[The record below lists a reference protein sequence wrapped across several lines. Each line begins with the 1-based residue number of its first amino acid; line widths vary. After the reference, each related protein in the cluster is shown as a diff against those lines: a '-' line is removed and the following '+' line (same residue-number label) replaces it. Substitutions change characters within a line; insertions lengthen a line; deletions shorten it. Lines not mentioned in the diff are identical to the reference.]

1 MIGGI
6 LMTDLKKS
14 IAKPVAKSV
23 ADAKPAAVKAEPA
36 KVQPAV
42 KAEPAAKEEPKAE
55 VKAAV
60 APKTEVKKAE
70 PKKAEKKTA
79 AKPAGKKAVKKETAP
94 AAAEKKAVKKAV
106 TANVH
111 LQFSGKSYTN
121 EDLMNIMKDVWT
133 YDLNQKEED
142 IKSVEL
148 YVKPEESMVYY
159 VVNGEISGRFA
170 I

>member
-1 MIGGI
+1 
-6 LMTDLKKS
+6 MTDLKKQS
-14 IAKPVAKSV
+14 VKPVAKSV

-42 KAEPAAKEEPKAE
+42 KAEPAAKE
-55 VKAAV
+55 
-60 APKTEVKKAE
+60 E